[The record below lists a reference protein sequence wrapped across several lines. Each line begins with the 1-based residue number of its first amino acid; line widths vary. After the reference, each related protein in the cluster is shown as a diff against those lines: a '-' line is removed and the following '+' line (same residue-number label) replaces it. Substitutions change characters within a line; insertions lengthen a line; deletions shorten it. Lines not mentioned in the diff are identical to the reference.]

1 MEIYIREA
9 NITDVQAIAKV
20 HVDAWNST
28 YKNIVPEEYLKSKT
42 CKGQEEKWL
51 KRIFE
56 NDATDEFLYVAVT
69 ENDDIIGFACGS
81 AQNDDI
87 KFKGTIAA
95 IYVLKDFQRKGVGK
109 KLIKTILERLDKNGI
124 ENLIIWA
131 FAENPSCSFYEHID
145 GKKVDQ
151 KKVNIGDEE
160 MIEIGY
166 GWTNIKELLYRL
178 L

>member
-1 MEIYIREA
+1 MDIYIREA
-9 NITDVQAIAKV
+9 NIADVQAIAKV
-20 HVDAWNST
+20 HVATWNST
-28 YKNIVPEEYLKSKT
+28 YENIIPEVYLKSKT

-56 NDATDEFLYVAVT
+56 NDATNEFLYVALT

-95 IYVLKDFQRKGVGK
+95 IYILKDFQRKGLGK
-109 KLIKTILERLDKNGI
+109 KLIKTIVERLDKNGI

-131 FAENPSCSFYEHID
+131 FAENPSCSFYEHIN
-145 GKKVDQ
+145 GKKVR
-151 KKVNIGDEE
+151 KKTENIGGKE
-160 MIEIGY
+160 MIETGY

-178 L
+178 S